1 MSVESFD
8 PGADTPG
15 LTIEVIAELLAATEA
30 LDEPGFGLPKDRI
43 GALAVAARHDAAC
56 DWAAASDS
64 LDTVQLLALIRFYTL
79 AERLPGWEAGA
90 RSPVIPMVAELKKR
104 GEYPA
109 DLGAWIKERTDN
121 RFLPYGSLLDR
132 L

>member
-1 MSVESFD
+1 M
-8 PGADTPG
+8 
-15 LTIEVIAELLAATEA
+15 
-30 LDEPGFGLPKDRI
+30 LD
-43 GALAVAARHDAAC
+43 A
-56 DWAAASDS
+56 
-64 LDTVQLLALIRFYTL
+64 VQLLALIRFYTL
-79 AERLPGWEAGA
+79 AESLPGWEAGA

-109 DLGAWIKERTDN
+109 DLGVWIKERTDN